1 MKKIFALFLAALLLF
16 SVPASAAK
24 HLDQCYVCFYDAYT
38 YNRVIGASLNFD
50 TLIFELFFNSDDTV
64 YYVKKQWKDG
74 LMTDTGMVD
83 AVYDES
89 GANFTLTMPD
99 NTRFKGY
106 FDTNGSDL
114 WLDFGAGYFRFRP
127 VEPLDLFNDWVK

>member
-1 MKKIFALFLAALLLF
+1 MKRIFALFLAAMLFF
-16 SVPASAAK
+16 SVSASAAG

-38 YNRVIGASLNFD
+38 YNRALGSSISFD
-50 TLIFELFFNSDDTV
+50 TLFFEIFFNSDDSV

-74 LMTDTGMVD
+74 RMTDTGMVD
-83 AVYDES
+83 AVYAES

-99 NTRFKGY
+99 GTQFPGY
-106 FDTNGSDL
+106 FDNNGTDL
-114 WLDFGAGYFRFRP
+114 WLDFGAGYFRFHS